1 MRQSEMPC
9 AVLREKAR
17 IPSPARVPCDVLIAR
32 RGSHKTCLAARR
44 RYKALLHRQQHKV
57 VGVRLGVS
65 VCDLFLGNIRSQS
78 SMCAA
83 GWNHANHEAVIL
95 DDIAIT
101 VGLRRE
107 TGLQLPMRAG

>member
-9 AVLREKAR
+9 AVLREKVR
-17 IPSPARVPCDVLIAR
+17 IPAPARVPCDVLIAR
-32 RGSHKTCLAARR
+32 RGSHKNLLE
-44 RYKALLHRQQHKV
+44 YKALLHRQQHKV
-57 VGVRLGVS
+57 VGVRLGAS
-65 VCDLFLGNIRSQS
+65 VCDPFPGNIRSQP